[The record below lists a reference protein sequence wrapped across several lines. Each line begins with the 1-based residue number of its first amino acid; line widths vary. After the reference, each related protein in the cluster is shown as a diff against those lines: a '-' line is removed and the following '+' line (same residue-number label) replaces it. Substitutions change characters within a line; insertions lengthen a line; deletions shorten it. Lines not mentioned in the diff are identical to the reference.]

1 MVEPID
7 VKADKTRGDQALRVA
22 KRVNVDKVIPIRVN
36 RYTVIQITEA
46 QRDDKA
52 YMTRFS
58 KRWGVEL

>member
-46 QRDDKA
+46 QRADKA
-52 YMTRFS
+52 YMKRFS